1 MPSLKDYRTRI
12 SSVKNTRK
20 ITSAMKMVAASKLR
34 QAQAR
39 AEAGRPYAK
48 KMAEALARLIDA
60 IGHRD
65 EPTPL
70 LDGTGK
76 SQKVLYVVVTAD
88 RGLCGGFN
96 TNLVREARRHIATQR
111 MENKDI
117 TVLTVGRKGRDL
129 LRREFP
135 NAMVD
140 HLPFEISYTTAE
152 TLTQKLIGLYGTG
165 AFDVAYLASSVFKN
179 VITQVPQVVQ
189 LIPFTPPQTAAEKL
203 KRDEERH
210 ALYNETPNGHYSF
223 EPDAMTLLKRLV
235 PQQIAAQLYSVLLEV
250 GAGEQ
255 AAKMTSMDNATR
267 NAGDMINKYTLQY
280 NRARQAYIT
289 REVSEIVA
297 GAEAS
302 A

>member
-1 MPSLKDYRTRI
+1 MPSLKDYRI
-12 SSVKNTRK
+12 KIASVKNTRK

-39 AEAGRPYAK
+39 AEAGRPYAQ
-48 KMAEALARLIDA
+48 KMAEALARLIVA

-76 SQKVLYVVVTAD
+76 DKKALYVVITAD

-96 TNLVREARRHIATQR
+96 TNLVREARRHISMSRA
-111 MENKDI
+111 EGKEISII
-117 TVLTVGRKGRDL
+117 TIGRKGRDL

-135 NAMVD
+135 GAMIE
-140 HLPFEISYTTAE
+140 HFPFDISYTTAE
-152 TLTQKLIGLYGTG
+152 SLTQKLIALFSAGQ
-165 AFDVAYLASSVFKN
+165 FDVAYLASSQFKN
-179 VITQVPQVVQ
+179 VITQVPTVTQ
-189 LIPFTPPQTAAEKL
+189 LVPFTPPKSVVQKL
-203 KRDEERH
+203 KSQEEKSN
-210 ALYNETPNGHYSF
+210 AYNETPHGYYSF
-223 EPDAMTLLKRLV
+223 EPDAMTLLKRLI
-235 PQQIAAQLYSVLLEV
+235 PQQIAAQLYSVLMEV

-267 NAGDMINKYTLQY
+267 NAGEMINKYTLQY

-289 REVSEIVA
+289 KEVSEIVA

>member
-1 MPSLKDYRTRI
+1 MPSLKDYRLRI
-12 SSVKNTRK
+12 ASVKNTRK

-39 AEAGRPYAK
+39 AEAGRPYAR
-48 KMAEALARLIDA
+48 KMAEALARLIVA

-65 EPTPL
+65 EPMPL
-70 LDGTGK
+70 LDGTGEDK
-76 SQKVLYVVVTAD
+76 KILYVVITAD

-96 TNLVREARRHIATQR
+96 TNLVREARRHMTMQR
-111 MENKDI
+111 AQNKDLTI
-117 TVLTVGRKGRDL
+117 ITVGRKGRDL

-135 NAMVD
+135 GAMVD
-140 HLPFEISYTTAE
+140 HLPFDISYATAE
-152 TLTQKLIGLYGTG
+152 KLTQTIIGLFSAGE
-165 AFDVAYLASSVFKN
+165 FDMAYLASSRFKN
-179 VITQVPQVVQ
+179 VITQIPTVTQ
-189 LIPFTPPQTAAEKL
+189 LVPFTPPEAALEQVKHEDEPQYYNQTA
-203 KRDEERH
+203 H
-210 ALYNETPNGHYSF
+210 GYYSF
-223 EPDAMTLLKRLV
+223 EPDAMTLLKRLI

-289 REVSEIVA
+289 KEVSEIVA